1 MSPVDLPKLAQLSK
15 ELSDALASAA
25 YYAHE
30 IQSLVQLHLQ
40 GENGEGVGK
49 VTNGN
54 HRVLERPMMDQ
65 STYCVT
71 WRGKSLHLGHT
82 RCFWL
87 LARLVR
93 RPNQYVPHLDLLNDV
108 WDDEELTTATIR
120 STVCQLR
127 RRLRKRRMHCLADAI
142 RGHNGHYILEL

>member
-1 MSPVDLPKLAQLSK
+1 MTSLNLPKLVQLAK
-15 ELSDALASAA
+15 ELSDALTSAA

-30 IQSLVQLHLQ
+30 IQSLVQLQLRNEL
-40 GENGEGVGK
+40 GESDGQVKTKSDGFS
-49 VTNGN
+49 
-54 HRVLERPMMDQ
+54 ERPMLDQ
-65 STYCVT
+65 STYSVT
-71 WRGKSLHLGHT
+71 WQGRSLHLGHT

-93 RPNQYVPHLDLLNDV
+93 RPNQYVTHLDLLNDV

-127 RRLRKRRMHCLADAI
+127 RRLRKSRMRHLADAI